1 MVLLPI
7 AYFTF
12 FLMMN
17 NQKILG
23 EDLPKGQSKVIWN
36 VLMGIACA
44 LATVGAGWAIW
55 DKAKWYGVGAVV
67 AFVAL
72 ALIVHI
78 QRLSA
83 RAEAAESAAG

>member
-1 MVLLPI
+1 
-7 AYFTF
+7 
-12 FLMMN
+12 MN
-17 NQKILG
+17 SKNALG
-23 EDLPKGQSKVIWN
+23 EHRPEGQTRLTWN
-36 VLMGIACA
+36 VLMTASCA
-44 LATVGAGWAIW
+44 LSTIGAGWAIW
-55 DKAKWYGVGAVV
+55 SKVKWIGVGAVV